1 MCTVYCLVGA
11 GTTGRGTVGGAPSQQ
26 GAPAKYQDKWIR
38 GSGGVAVVRWRGLE
52 DRARLRQGS
61 AGRVTAGAG
70 QRGRGARARDTGAR
84 RRQGARRELRGR
96 RRSAVSY
103 RESLFIIFC
112 AK

>member
-1 MCTVYCLVGA
+1 MVGA

-70 QRGRGARARDTGAR
+70 QRGRGAKGRGT
-84 RRQGARRELRGR
+84 QGRGGGRGR
-96 RRSAVSY
+96 GGSFVVGVGAPSAIEKHY
-103 RESLFIIFC
+103 L
-112 AK
+112 